1 MMFLYLNRLEAVAEQ
16 VVVEQ
21 VPVLVVLVPVVV
33 EQVPVV
39 VLVPVLV
46 AENTL

>member
-1 MMFLYLNRLEAVAEQ
+1 MVLLYINRVVAVAEQVVAEQ

-21 VPVLVVLVPVVV
+21 VVV